1 MENKVRFKLHKVK
14 KHWITIAASSLAI
27 GASLIG
33 LGQVGADE
41 VKPETTAV
49 NSPENVVSDSNLET
63 SASLI
68 TRTEVAPTS
77 TVVENTSSAAV
88 STDTTPTN
96 VATQPIET
104 TATQPSNEADKKVE
118 TAQSS
123 ETTIA
128 DRGAEV
134 SSETSDNV
142 TTSQETPSQGGK
154 FTSDDQGNWYYL
166 DNEGH
171 KLTGPQTIDSFN
183 LYFHNNGIQQRVKR

>member
-1 MENKVRFKLHKVK
+1 MK
-14 KHWITIAASSLAI
+14 SSLKR
-27 GASLIG
+27 LP
-33 LGQVGADE
+33 LPVL
-41 VKPETTAV
+41 K
-49 NSPENVVSDSNLET
+49 NVVSDSNLET

-77 TVVENTSSAAV
+77 NTVEKASSEAV
-88 STDTTPTN
+88 STDTASTN

-134 SSETSDNV
+134 SSENKR
-142 TTSQETPSQGGK
+142 QRNY
-154 FTSDDQGNWYYL
+154 FTGNT
-166 DNEGH
+166 
-171 KLTGPQTIDSFN
+171 LTRWQVHI
-183 LYFHNNGIQQRVKR
+183 R

>member
-77 TVVENTSSAAV
+77 TVVGNTSSEAV
-88 STDTTPTN
+88 STDTTSTN
-96 VATQPIET
+96 VASQPAEA
-104 TATQPSNEADKKVE
+104 TATQPANETDKRVGQLQLMKQLLLIGALKSHLGQATTQLLHRKHLPKV
-118 TAQSS
+118 ASS
-123 ETTIA
+123 LLMIKA
-128 DRGAEV
+128 
-134 SSETSDNV
+134 
-142 TTSQETPSQGGK
+142 
-154 FTSDDQGNWYYL
+154 
-166 DNEGH
+166 
-171 KLTGPQTIDSFN
+171 TGI
-183 LYFHNNGIQQRVKR
+183 I

>member
-33 LGQVGADE
+33 LGQVRADE

-68 TRTEVAPTS
+68 TRTEVAPAS
-77 TVVENTSSAAV
+77 TTVNNVPSGTV
-88 STDTTPTN
+88 STDTASTNATSQPTETTT
-96 VATQPIET
+96 TQPANET
-104 TATQPSNEADKKVE
+104 DKKVE
-118 TAQSS
+118 AAQSG
-123 ETTIA
+123 ETATT
-128 DRGAEV
+128 DRSVET

-142 TTSQETPSQGGK
+142 TTSQNT
-154 FTSDDQGNWYYL
+154 FTRWQI
-166 DNEGH
+166 H
-171 KLTGPQTIDSFN
+171 F
-183 LYFHNNGIQQRVKR
+183 

>member
-68 TRTEVAPTS
+68 TRTEVAPAGRYLSGILLVKQSLLTLHLLMWL
-77 TVVENTSSAAV
+77 V
-88 STDTTPTN
+88 SLQN
-96 VATQPIET
+96 NCY
-104 TATQPSNEADKKVE
+104 TAC
-118 TAQSS
+118 
-123 ETTIA
+123 
-128 DRGAEV
+128 
-134 SSETSDNV
+134 
-142 TTSQETPSQGGK
+142 
-154 FTSDDQGNWYYL
+154 
-166 DNEGH
+166 
-171 KLTGPQTIDSFN
+171 
-183 LYFHNNGIQQRVKR
+183 

>member
-96 VATQPIET
+96 VATQPTET

-123 ETTIA
+123 
-128 DRGAEV
+128 
-134 SSETSDNV
+134 
-142 TTSQETPSQGGK
+142 
-154 FTSDDQGNWYYL
+154 
-166 DNEGH
+166 
-171 KLTGPQTIDSFN
+171 
-183 LYFHNNGIQQRVKR
+183 

>member
-49 NSPENVVSDSNLET
+49 TSPENVVSDSNLET

-77 TVVENTSSAAV
+77 TTVEKASSEAV
-88 STDTTPTN
+88 SSDTTSTN
-96 VATQPIET
+96 VATQPTET
-104 TATQPSNEADKKVE
+104 TATGVLPAKPLYVIPLTVAVFSCVAERVIVPEPKATE
-118 TAQSS
+118 LSS
-123 ETTIA
+123 FA
-128 DRGAEV
+128 
-134 SSETSDNV
+134 
-142 TTSQETPSQGGK
+142 
-154 FTSDDQGNWYYL
+154 
-166 DNEGH
+166 
-171 KLTGPQTIDSFN
+171 
-183 LYFHNNGIQQRVKR
+183 

>member
-1 MENKVRFKLHKVK
+1 MNLPSHHTRGKIMENKVRFKLHKVK

-96 VATQPIET
+96 VATQPTET
-104 TATQPSNEADKKVE
+104 TATQPANETDKKVE

-128 DRGAEV
+128 DRSTEV

-154 FTSDDQGNWYYL
+154 FTSDDQGNWY
-166 DNEGH
+166 
-171 KLTGPQTIDSFN
+171 
-183 LYFHNNGIQQRVKR
+183 